1 MLIGAHVSTSGG
13 IEQSLERAAAMDA
26 ASLQIFTQ
34 SPRMWRPTNHTPESV
49 TAFRERRSGLGGP
62 PVLCHALYFI
72 NLASPD
78 PVILGK
84 SIEALRRTTEV
95 ATAIGAL
102 GVVVHVGSHLGQGFE
117 TVLPRIVEAIR
128 PALDELGDEQWILL
142 EDSAGQ
148 GDTIGRDPLEL
159 GRIIEAVGHP
169 RLGLCLDTCHLFVS
183 GYDVGDGEEVA
194 RLVGDL
200 DGHGILDRLRAL
212 HLNDS
217 AMGLGTNRDRHAL
230 IGEGL
235 IGERM
240 AAFLGHPAMQGLP
253 ATIETYVGDRAKT
266 EEERAEGGRASI
278 AEFRRLHAAGLELY
292 RP

>member
-13 IEQSLERAAAMDA
+13 IDRALERAAGMDA

-34 SPRMWRPTNHTPESV
+34 SPRMWRPTNHDPDRV
-49 TAFRERRSGLGGP
+49 AAFRERRTALGT

-78 PVILGK
+78 PEILGK
-84 SIEALRRTTEV
+84 SVETLRRTTEL

-102 GVVVHVGSHLGQGFE
+102 GVVVHVGSHRGLGFDA
-117 TVLPRIVEAIR
+117 VLPRIVEAFR
-128 PALDELGDEQWILL
+128 PALDELGDDQWILL

-159 GRIIEAVGHP
+159 GRILEAVGHP
-169 RLGLCLDTCHLFVS
+169 RIGLCLDTCHLFVS
-183 GYDVGDGEEVA
+183 GYDVGDPEEVA
-194 RLVGDL
+194 RLFGDL
-200 DGHGILDRLRAL
+200 AAHGCLDRVRAL

-217 AMGLGTNRDRHAL
+217 AMGLGTNRDRHAVV
-230 IGEGL
+230 GEGL
-235 IGERM
+235 IGDRM
-240 AAFLGHPAMQGLP
+240 AAFLGHPAVQGLP

-266 EEERAEGGRASI
+266 EEEQAEGGRTSI
-278 AEFRRLHAAGLELY
+278 AEFRRLHALGLALY
-292 RP
+292 RT

>member
-13 IEQSLERAAAMDA
+13 IDHALDKAEAMGA

-34 SPRMWRPTNHTPESV
+34 SPRMWRPTNHLPERV
-49 TAFRERRSGLGGP
+49 AAFRERRAGLGSP

-78 PVILGK
+78 PEILGK
-84 SIEALRRTTEV
+84 SVETLRKTAEV
-95 ATAIGAL
+95 ATAIDAL

-117 TVLPRIVEAIR
+117 NVLPRVAEAIR
-128 PALDELGDEQWILL
+128 PALDELGDEQWVLL

-159 GRIIEAVGHP
+159 GRIIETVDHP

-183 GYDVGDGEEVA
+183 GYDVGDGGEVD
-194 RLVGDL
+194 RLFGEL
-200 DGHGILDRLRAL
+200 DANGCLDRLKAL

-217 AMGLGTNRDRHAL
+217 AMGLGTNRDRHAV

-235 IGERM
+235 IGDRM
-240 AAFLGHPAMQGLP
+240 AMFLGHPAVQGLP
-253 ATIETYVGDRAKT
+253 ATIETYAGDRAKT
-266 EEERAEGGRASI
+266 EEEQAEGGRSSI
-278 AEFRRLHAAGLELY
+278 AEFRRLHEAGLELY
-292 RP
+292 RA